1 MQQPAQTPED
11 SPTVPNAAASEE
23 TQPEVAKAAKSELAL
38 LWPAIIVLAI
48 AIVVILFFVLR

>member
-11 SPTVPNAAASEE
+11 SPAVPNAAASEE